1 MAHSAQIDV
10 NGVLTNVTEFDNPAQ
25 AIDDAVTVLG
35 APTTPQA
42 ALSALGA
49 GVRPNGAL
57 NPYALV
63 NQAGQSSYSNDTGS
77 TAYAFDGRKGRHFDV
92 SLSDGVETVSIA
104 SVSSGA
110 ARYGAVVSQG
120 VQAGKTYTASVFVK
134 ATSVTGDP
142 YFMCS
147 NNLTNI
153 GTAIFITQVSQDYVI
168 LSTTFTA
175 ASDGSS
181 VLLEFV
187 TLNGSSLTADVYGW
201 KIEEG
206 DTQTLAYQDSA
217 GAWHRLPQPED
228 GDYAGQLAKCKLY
241 LNRLATGG
249 GSGLTIPQSYLS
261 GSSGTVYFA
270 VPLDCPM
277 RPGNP
282 TIVSYKRMDI
292 YSQSTGV
299 VSDAVITAINQG
311 NCLVFQAVKSGLS
324 GSGFILTLNN
334 VLVSNEL

>member
-1 MAHSAQIDV
+1 MAHSAQINV
-10 NGVLTNVTEFDNPAQ
+10 NGVLTTVTEFDNPAQ
-25 AIDDAVTVLG
+25 AIDDAVTALG

-49 GVRPNGAL
+49 GVRPNGVL
-57 NPYALV
+57 NPYALI
-63 NQAGQSSYSNDTGS
+63 NQRGQSSYSNDTGS
-77 TAYAFDGRKGRHFDV
+77 TVYAFDGRKGRHFDV

-104 SVSSGA
+104 GVSSGA
-110 ARYGAVVSQG
+110 ARYGAVVPQG

-134 ATSVTGDP
+134 ATSVTGNP

-153 GTAIFITQVSQDYVI
+153 GKSADIKQSQDYVI
-168 LSTTFTA
+168 WSTTFTA

-181 VLLEFV
+181 VLLELV
-187 TLNGSSLTADVYGW
+187 ALNGSSLTADVYGW
-201 KIEEG
+201 KIEEEEG
-206 DTQTLAYQDSA
+206 QTLAYQDST

-241 LNRLATGG
+241 LNRLANAGG
-249 GSGLTIPQSYLS
+249 AGLTVAQSYLS
-261 GSSGTVYFA
+261 VSSGTVYFP

-282 TIVSYKRMDI
+282 TIVSYTRMDI
-292 YSQSTGV
+292 YSPSTGV

-311 NCLVFQAVKSGLS
+311 NCLVFQAVKSGLN